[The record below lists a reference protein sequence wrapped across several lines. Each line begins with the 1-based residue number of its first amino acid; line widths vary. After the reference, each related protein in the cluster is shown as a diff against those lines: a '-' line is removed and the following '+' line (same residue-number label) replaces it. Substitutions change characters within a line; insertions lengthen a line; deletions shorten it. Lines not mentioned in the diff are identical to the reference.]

1 MEPLMGFLLG
11 TLQLFFPLI
20 VMSAITFVLGLI
32 LRSWLWML
40 ASAVLIYPDAWYLG
54 ATPAFPW
61 AIYLPLIQVFAAIWI
76 YLSNKCTMRSA
87 QKTR

>member
-1 MEPLMGFLLG
+1 MEQVMGFLLG

-20 VMSAITFVLGLI
+20 VMSAIAFVLGLI
-32 LRSWLWML
+32 LRSCLWML

-61 AIYLPLIQVFAAIWI
+61 AVYLPLIQVFTAIWI
-76 YLSNKCTMRSA
+76 YLSNKRNMRSA
-87 QKTR
+87 QKTK

>member
-1 MEPLMGFLLG
+1 MEQVMGLLLG

-61 AIYLPLIQVFAAIWI
+61 AIYVPLIPVFVALW
-76 YLSNKCTMRSA
+76 LFLLNKRDKKAS
-87 QKTR
+87 